1 MLFILNRYL
10 VFVALALVTPLS
22 GQQPGG
28 QWSESHSY
36 HGSSTSEKFGTY
48 ADWIGDLDGDG
59 IGEMIVS
66 SPLFDTGDP
75 LRRGRVAIISGGA
88 GVEIWSQLGVQLP
101 GVHVAG
107 GTVSRMGDV
116 DGDGI
121 DDYAHQIQAG
131 NGLANQY
138 IRVDSGAT
146 FTEIF
151 RVEPAIVNFSYGDA
165 GIAGGTD
172 LSGDGIPDLVV
183 VDDDYDGINVAEG
196 IVYAYSGLDGS
207 LLWEV
212 TGVVAGQRLGGSL
225 ACPGDLNGDGYGDV
239 LVDSDISGS
248 RGEVHVLSGL
258 DGSEIYS
265 LTGGYS
271 RAFMGQTMSWVG
283 DWDQDGLDDFLVS
296 SSDPEFSPQNG
307 FGIVYRGFDGL
318 ELARFESP
326 VGDNNF
332 GNRVGGVGD
341 VDGDGFVDA
350 AVSAPSN
357 SHLQDP
363 PAVYIY
369 SGRTLEMLA
378 KVQGSLQPENHGDL
392 VLSQGPDINGDGR
405 VDFAFSDPST
415 TAAGV
420 VQAGAVFVFSFD
432 PYLETSAM
440 ALSSSAG
447 ATVTFDLSFPLTEA
461 NKPYLFLASSN
472 QPGKYGNVG
481 GLDVPLANSPILR
494 RMAAGAP
501 SEFQNA
507 TGTLTANAQA
517 TVTLTLPPGVASA
530 YVGKTMKCAAVS
542 LSGIYPNVSTAPIY
556 VGILP

>member
-1 MLFILNRYL
+1 MLFILTSYL
-10 VFVALALVTPLS
+10 VGLSFGLAPPS
-22 GQQPGG
+22 DGQQPGG
-28 QWSESHSY
+28 SWVEDLAP
-36 HGSSTSEKFGTY
+36 HGPSSAEKFGSS
-48 ADWIGDLDGDG
+48 ADWLGDLDADGVGDILVG
-59 IGEMIVS
+59 

-75 LRRGRVAIISGGA
+75 LRTGKVSIVSGQS
-88 GVEIWSQLGVQLP
+88 GVEIWAIQANQIVGASSN
-101 GVHVAG
+101 AG
-107 GTVSRMGDV
+107 PVTRMGDI
-116 DGDGI
+116 DNDGI
-121 DDYAHQIQAG
+121 DDFAFWAG
-131 NGLANQY
+131 QGFPLDIFISVY
-138 IRVDSGAT
+138 SGAT
-146 FTEIF
+146 FTEIY
-151 RVEPAIVNFSYGDA
+151 RVRPPNPRSGFGTT

-183 VDDDYDGINVAEG
+183 VDDSFDGTAPAGGAVNT
-196 IVYAYSGLDGS
+196 YSGLDGS
-207 LLWEV
+207 PLWEV
-212 TGVVAGQRLGGSL
+212 TGATAFQRLGGSL
-225 ACPGDLNGDGYGDV
+225 ACPGDLNGDGYADV

-258 DGSEIYS
+258 DGSEMYS

-326 VGDNNF
+326 VGDNDF

-378 KVQGSLQPENHGDL
+378 RVQGSLIPKNHGEL
-392 VLSQGPDINGDGR
+392 ILSQGPDINGDGR

-420 VQAGAVFVFSFD
+420 VQAGAVYIYSFD
-432 PYLETSAM
+432 PYLEASTTT
-440 ALSSSAG
+440 LSSNTGG
-447 ATVTFDLSFPLTEA
+447 AVTFELAFPISEA
-461 NKPYLFLASSN
+461 LKPYLFLASSN

-481 GLDVPLANSPILR
+481 GIDIPLANSPFLR

-507 TGTLTANAQA
+507 TGTLDANAQA
-517 TVTLTLPPGVASA
+517 TVTLTLPPGAASA
-530 YVGKTMKCAAVS
+530 YIGKTMKCAAVS
-542 LSGIYPNVSTAPIY
+542 LSGLLPNVSTAPVY
-556 VGILP
+556 VEILP